1 MRRLRRWFALSLLA
15 LHVPAVAAA
24 QNAPTEPPRD
34 AQPASTGPAAPGA
47 PPADKAP
54 TGAEPASG
62 EHSSSTPI
70 SPGAGASHAEERIEE
85 LEHRLRLME
94 EKHGMAHDEPAEPKK
109 GADKSTAAH
118 VSFGPDAVAIGSAD
132 GKFQFRFLPFV
143 QVDARFF
150 LDDGGTNTF
159 LLRRVR
165 PIMDGTFFEYF
176 DWRIAPEL
184 TGTPRIDVAF
194 VNIRLF
200 KEIQLR
206 GGKLIA
212 PAGLER
218 NLNPTD
224 LPFMEYSLP
233 TNLVAD
239 RDIGIELHGDILG
252 GTVVYRGGIF
262 NGAGD
267 DASLDTDNNDKKDLA
282 GRLVVRP
289 FQPTF
294 VTALRKLGLGIAATH
309 GTHTGAL
316 PAYHTPVGTTFFR
329 YADGVSAG
337 GTQRRLAPQAFY
349 YIGPFGIFGEYVQST
364 QIVIAPGLSTRL
376 NHDAWQVTGSF
387 FITGE
392 ENLPT
397 RVTPKHAL
405 NPRALGFG
413 AVELVARIG
422 ELRIDADAFTLQ
434 VADPALSAHK
444 ATNWGAGVN
453 WHLARNFKTMLDYE
467 HTSFEGGSP
476 SGDRPSENII
486 LARLQAAY

>member
-1 MRRLRRWFALSLLA
+1 V
-15 LHVPAVAAA
+15 VPSG
-24 QNAPTEPPRD
+24 D
-34 AQPASTGPAAPGA
+34 KPGS
-47 PPADKAP
+47 
-54 TGAEPASG
+54 GAEPPTSDQL
-62 EHSSSTPI
+62 P
-70 SPGAGASHAEERIEE
+70 PGNVPATGGASHAEQRIEE
-85 LEHRLRLME
+85 LERRLHQLE
-94 EKHGMAHDEPAEPKK
+94 EKHGIAHDEPAEPKK
-109 GADKSTAAH
+109 ATDKSTAAH

-132 GKFQFRFLPFV
+132 GKFQFRFLPFI
-143 QVDARFF
+143 QADGRFF

-165 PIMDGTFFEYF
+165 PIMDGTVFEYF

-184 TGTPRIDVAF
+184 TGTPRIDHAF

-206 GGKLIA
+206 AGKLIA
-212 PAGLER
+212 PAGFER

-224 LPFMEYSLP
+224 TPFMEYSLP

-252 GTVVYRGGIF
+252 GTVVYVGGIY

-267 DASLDTDNNDKKDLA
+267 DMTLDTDNNDKKDLA

-329 YADGVSAG
+329 YADGVNAG

-349 YIGPFGIFGEYVQST
+349 YVGPFGLFGEYVQST
-364 QIVIAPGLSTRL
+364 QIVVAPGLSTRL
-376 NHDAWQVTGSF
+376 NHDAWQVTGTF

-422 ELRIDADAFTLQ
+422 ELRIDEDAFTLQ
-434 VADPALSAHK
+434 IADPALSARK

-453 WHLARNFKTMLDYE
+453 WYLARNFKTMLDYE
-467 HTSFEGGSP
+467 HTSFHGGGSP
-476 SGDRPSENII
+476 AGDRPSESII
-486 LARLQAAY
+486 MARLQAAY